1 MKLAI
6 ISNTSAGKGIAP
18 SYLHRVTHACENK
31 GFTYQVFSD
40 ALPEEQVLA
49 GFDQILIIGGD
60 GTLHHVINAYKEAL
74 RTIPLSLLA
83 AGTGNDFAR
92 SIYSNQNFDFQLDR
106 VLNGELKP
114 IDVGLCNEHWFLN
127 GVGVGFDGAVVHKML
142 KDRWFSGHLSYY
154 MAVLSLLFSYE
165 ETPLKITIGQQVLEK
180 DTLMLT
186 VGNGRFFGGGFLVTP
201 QASIMDGLLDACVVG
216 RIPKW
221 KRAFHLPKIEKGQHV
236 SLSFVRYVQGKEI
249 RIESEKP
256 LHAHLDGEYHLGSDF
271 RISIRPAYLQFRI

>member
-1 MKLAI
+1 MRLAI
-6 ISNTSAGKGIAP
+6 ISNTSAGNGVAS
-18 SYLHRVTHACENK
+18 SYLQKVFQACEAN
-31 GFTYQVFSD
+31 GFTYEVFSNV
-40 ALPEEQVLA
+40 LPEVHRLKEFNQLV
-49 GFDQILIIGGD
+49 IIGGD

-74 RTIPLSLLA
+74 KDIPLSLLA

-92 SIYSNQNFDFQLDR
+92 SVYLKQDFDFQLDR
-106 VLNGELKP
+106 VLNGELQP

-165 ETPLKITIGQQVLEK
+165 ETSLRITIDQQTREEK
-180 DTLMLT
+180 ALMLT

-201 QASIMDGLLDACVVG
+201 QANLADGQLDACTIG

-221 KRAFHLPKIEKGQHV
+221 QRAFHLPKIEKGLHL
-236 SLSFVRYVQGKEI
+236 SLPFVRYEQAKEI
-249 RIESEKP
+249 RIESTEP
-256 LHAHLDGEYHLGSDF
+256 LHAHLDGEYHFGTDF
-271 RISIRPAYLQFRI
+271 RISLRPAYLQFRI